1 MASIYSHLCRIIR
14 PVSLVSL
21 VRYMGVWS
29 LEMFGLLDVIWM
41 AAEVDEDY
49 IAEVTKWRSVRPGI
63 LVFDFVVLG

>member
-1 MASIYSHLCRIIR
+1 
-14 PVSLVSL
+14 
-21 VRYMGVWS
+21 MGVCS

-63 LVFDFVVLG
+63 LIFDFVVLG